1 MPIYKTISVNTR
13 YQNLID
19 FSQLTK
25 LRLSISIVL
34 SSIAG
39 YFLAVEERIPARA
52 FSAGLKVGEYHVRKI
67 YRPALEQLDK
77 FNIKPKRPNELSV
90 HIDEEE
96 LTKYDQL
103 ICMDEAEHKPMVLSN
118 SKLKE
123 FNFEYWDI
131 IDEPK
136 VQSDVSLP
144 ICYNKVKE
152 IVDGLKK

>member
-1 MPIYKTISVNTR
+1 MHNILFVCTANIFRSRFAEEVFN
-13 YQNLID
+13 
-19 FSQLTK
+19 
-25 LRLSISIVL
+25 
-34 SSIAG
+34 
-39 YFLAVEERIPARA
+39 FLAAEERIPAKA
-52 FSAGLKVGEYHVRKI
+52 FSAGLKVGAYHVRKI
-67 YRPALEQLDK
+67 HRPAVEQLDK

-144 ICYNKVKE
+144 ICYSKVNE
-152 IVDGLKK
+152 LVDGLKNKN